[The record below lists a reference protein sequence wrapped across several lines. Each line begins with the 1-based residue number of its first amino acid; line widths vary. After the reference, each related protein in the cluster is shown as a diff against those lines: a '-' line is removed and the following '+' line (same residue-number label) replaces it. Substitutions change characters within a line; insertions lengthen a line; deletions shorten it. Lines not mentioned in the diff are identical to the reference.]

1 MPKMKTRKAVL
12 SRFKVSST
20 GKLMR
25 GKKGRRH
32 ILTKKTGKKKRH
44 LRSEAVLDKSYAK
57 KYARLMQVG

>member
-1 MPKMKTRKAVL
+1 MKTRKAVL

-20 GKLMR
+20 GKLIR

-32 ILTKKTGKKKRH
+32 LLTKKSGKKKRH
-44 LRSEAVLDKSYAK
+44 LGTETELDKSYVK